1 MDHLNFFA
9 PFESRKESHEDVLTR
24 NFLILVKNI
33 PLLQVAFFE
42 MIRDNLANKG
52 IKIES
57 VSQGELSISDVY
69 TQVDDS
75 NCIFDRVNGGKLIS
89 VYISD
94 EKYLPNHKVVKGE
107 RAARYDGV
115 FLCEPSTVFIIENK
129 PRVGNAWEGQL
140 DPNME
145 KLTDVEVIPQYCSL
159 SWRDIINAINNFNA
173 IGVLSPLERTLINDF
188 TDYVDK
194 NYSYLNPYDR
204 FDLCKSNKYLLDHR
218 CIQIMQDYPDDGVVR
233 YHKGWKHYV
242 YGCYII
248 PEIALDSAVQDGNW
262 EINLWMY
269 AGDIMNSSREAYRKV
284 NREELLK
291 LKEIDQRYS
300 FAPNLHFSTQQ
311 TGKVWCNSTL
321 SFDKYLEYWQDQ
333 QKKGKINQIKRT
345 EFESYPNELLQK
357 GLMTQS
363 DIEEFKDKIT
373 SKNYQK
379 VNLCP
384 GFLIKYTWEKD
395 EAIELD
401 KKGAFGNS
409 FREVIKKTL
418 AVFE

>member
-1 MDHLNFFA
+1 MDHLNFFS
-9 PFESRKESHEDVLTR
+9 PFQSRKENHEDVLTR

-42 MIRDNLANKG
+42 MIREDLAKKG
-52 IKIES
+52 VKIES
-57 VSQGELSISDVY
+57 ISQGELNVSDVY

-75 NCIFDRVNGGKLIS
+75 SSIFDRVNGGKLIS

-94 EKYLPNHKVVKGE
+94 EKYLPDHQVVKGE

-145 KLTDVEVIPQYCSL
+145 KLRDVEVIPQYCSL
-159 SWRDIINAINNFNA
+159 SWRDIINAINNLNA
-173 IGVLSPLERTLINDF
+173 IDVLSPLEHALINDF
-188 TDYVDK
+188 TDYIDK
-194 NYSYLNPYDR
+194 NYSSLNPYYR
-204 FDLCKSNKYLLDHR
+204 FDLCKSDKYLLDHR
-218 CIQIMQDYPDDGVVR
+218 CYQLMQEYNENVR
-233 YHKGWKHYV
+233 YHKGWKYYV
-242 YGCYII
+242 PGCYII
-248 PEIALDSAVQDGNW
+248 PEIALDSFVQNGNW

-269 AGDIMNSSREAYRKV
+269 AGDIMNAAREAYKKV

-291 LKEIDQRYS
+291 LKENDPHYS

-311 TGKVWCNSTL
+311 TGKVWCKTSL
-321 SFDKYLEYWQDQ
+321 SFDDYLEYWQGQ
-333 QKKGKINQIKRT
+333 QKQGMINQIKRV
-345 EFESYPNELLQK
+345 EFDTYPKDLLQK
-357 GLMTQS
+357 GMMDQT
-363 DIEEFKDKIT
+363 DIQEFEDKIAA
-373 SKNYQK
+373 KDYQK

-384 GFLIKYTWEKD
+384 GFLIKYTWKKE

-418 AVFE
+418 DVFE